1 LRIFVDSKWWGNAVE
16 NLSFGVTLAT
26 PGTHDDLVEVCRAAE
41 GFGYDAVL
49 AVDHLGPNRTSPF
62 SILNLAA
69 QVSPALR
76 VGTYTLNGG
85 FWNASL
91 LAREVQTAQRMS
103 GGRLVLGLGA
113 GIIKQEFDAAGLP
126 WRPMDERVAHVRALL
141 DGLEKLLAAE
151 NGVER
156 PPVLIGGT
164 GDRMLRLAAER
175 ADVVSVGGIV
185 HIRGRETGNFRVI
198 GSDEVE
204 ERVGFVRDVAAGREL
219 ALDAFVQVVEVT
231 DDREA
236 AAARIAADWGL
247 PEAVVL
253 DTPYML
259 LGTAEQIA
267 EQIAAARKRFG
278 FTSFSVQRPYL
289 DALGPSIAL
298 ARAAA

>member
-1 LRIFVDSKWWGNAVE
+1 ME
-16 NLSFGVTLAT
+16 HLSFGVTLAT

-41 GFGYDAVL
+41 GFGFDTVL
-49 AVDHLGPNRTSPF
+49 AVDHLGRNRTSPF

-91 LAREVQTAQRMS
+91 LAREVQTVQRMS
-103 GGRLVLGLGA
+103 GGRLVLGVGA

-126 WRPMDERVAHVRALL
+126 FRPMDERVAHVRALL
-141 DGLEKLLAAE
+141 DELDELLAAE
-151 NGVER
+151 TAENAVER

-185 HIRGRETGNFRVI
+185 HIRGKETGNFRVI
-198 GSDEVE
+198 GSDEVK
-204 ERVGFVRDVAAGREL
+204 ERVGFVRDAAAGREL
-219 ALDAFVQVVEVT
+219 TLNAFVQVVEVT

-236 AAARIAADWGL
+236 AAARIAADWEL
-247 PEAVVL
+247 PETVVL

-267 EQIAAARKRFG
+267 EQVVAARERFG